1 MPYVFDTSS
10 IRVLEHYYPDG
21 FPTFWRLFDESVE
34 SGAIISVREV
44 YNEVEKQIRRDW
56 FADWVK
62 AHKSMFLTPDA
73 EETKFVGEIFAVN
86 HFQALVGE
94 AQRLKGQPVADPF
107 VIASA
112 QVRGGTVVTEE
123 AMKPH
128 AARIPNVCEH
138 FGIPCTNVEG
148 FLAKNGWQF

>member
-1 MPYVFDTSS
+1 
-10 IRVLEHYYPDG
+10 
-21 FPTFWRLFDESVE
+21 
-34 SGAIISVREV
+34 
-44 YNEVEKQIRRDW
+44 
-56 FADWVK
+56 
-62 AHKSMFLTPDA
+62 MFLTPDA

-112 QVRGGTVVTEE
+112 QARGGTVVTEE

-148 FLAKNGWQF
+148 FLAENGWQF